1 MKYYV
6 DHYCEIDQVFGE
18 YTTEKFYDFSRLT
31 IDPGA
36 VYILGRTQLRDN
48 AQLVRQLVG
57 QGIRIIFSN
66 PAEGSETFVQHLRLY
81 GVEDLVLDGLLP
93 CIAGGDLPSNYP
105 HMLYDHFLTQP
116 LRYSENL
123 AAQSRTEEIYS
134 THPKPFKYWV
144 LNGRYRPQR
153 RALLNSLEQQ
163 GLLEHAL
170 WTNLDTTPVYHHTYN
185 SDLLSRPAETKLL
198 PVKYEVEMF
207 QAGIKDQYKQK
218 FAKNELFDN
227 LWGEIYLR
235 AEPYIDTYFSLVSE
249 TVFDYPYSLRSE
261 KIYKPLAIG
270 HPFIAVANRG
280 FYRDLRRAGFQTY
293 HNLIDES
300 FDSIDNAQDRI
311 NRIVTIVDD
320 LCGQDLL
327 QLLAACES
335 VCKYNQQHLRE
346 MSHKWQQELPSRFFD
361 FLSQHP

>member
-6 DHYCEIDQVFGE
+6 DHYCEIDQVFQE
-18 YTTEKFYDFSRLT
+18 YTTEKFYDFARLT

-134 THPKPFKYWV
+134 THPKPFKYLF

-170 WTNLDTTPVYHHTYN
+170 WTNLDGQHRPV
-185 SDLLSRPAETKLL
+185 RLL
-198 PVKYEVEMF
+198 PEHYEVPQF
-207 QAGIKDQYKQK
+207 SSNIPGATGTG
-218 FAKNELFDN
+218 FVKNQLFNN
-227 LWGEIYLR
+227 LWGEIYIQP
-235 AEPYIDTYFSLVSE
+235 EPYIDTYFSLVSE
-249 TVFDYPYSLRSE
+249 TVFNYPHSFRTE
-261 KIYKPLAIG
+261 KTAKPIVMG
-270 HPFIAVANRG
+270 HPFIVAANPG
-280 FYRDLRRAGFQTY
+280 FYRDLHQLGFQTFGQ
-293 HNLIDES
+293 LIDES
-300 FDSIDNAQDRI
+300 FDSIDNDSDRLA
-311 NRIVTIVDD
+311 RIVATVGD
-320 LCGQDLL
+320 LCSADML
-327 QLLAACES
+327 QFTRAAES
-335 VCKYNQQHLRE
+335 ICKYNQQHLTLLHHSLTAE
-346 MSHKWQQELPSRFFD
+346 FPLRFLQFINER
-361 FLSQHP
+361 PRI